1 MSGKIWCAFA
11 LLMAVCLGG
20 CRWGGETQGDESAQD
35 TTTVDSVSVQ
45 EQLSPEEEMLEEAAL
60 SPRVDE
66 LFDDF
71 IYTFTR
77 ARGFRNSRIHF
88 PVIVTAIDGIVRR
101 ESSREWNDNMSFLN
115 GEYTTRF
122 YASAQQMSLDEDT
135 TQVHASVEKI
145 NLQDGTM
152 TSYDFQKMQGK
163 WMLTACRHQHIEA
176 SDMADFLQ
184 FYTTFSTDSA
194 YRHESV
200 SKNLHVSMMDPDQD
214 DQKIDGVIQR
224 DQFSA
229 MCPEVPE
236 GIITNIRY
244 DTQSYADSP
253 TVLMQ
258 KTGQG
263 NGMCESFTFEKGSN
277 GWKLVNYEN

>member
-1 MSGKIWCAFA
+1 MSEKNWYAFA
-11 LLMAVCLGG
+11 LLMVLCLGG
-20 CRWGGETQGDESAQD
+20 CRWGGETQGDQSAQD
-35 TTTVDSVSVQ
+35 TATVDSVTVR

-88 PVIVTAIDGIVRR
+88 PVIVTDIDGTVHRQN
-101 ESSREWNDNMSFLN
+101 SHEWSDSMTFLN

-122 YASAQQMSLDEDT
+122 YTSASQLSLDEDT
-135 TQVHASVEKI
+135 SQVHASVEKI
-145 NLQDGTM
+145 NLHDRII

-163 WMLTACRHQHIEA
+163 WMLTACRHQHVA
-176 SDMADFLQ
+176 SSDMADFLQ
-184 FYTTFSTDSA
+184 FYATFSTDSI
-194 YRHESV
+194 YRIESI
-200 SKNLHVSMMDPDQD
+200 SGNLHVSMMDPDQD

-229 MCPEVPE
+229 MCPDVPE

-244 DTQSYADSP
+244 DSQDYTDTP
-253 TVLMQ
+253 TILMH
-258 KTGQG
+258 KNGQG
-263 NGMCESFTFEKGSN
+263 NGMFESFTFEKGSS